1 MYTIDQQ
8 LDARN
13 NRRHAAQA
21 RAEARREK
29 REQAANAMIGE
40 LASGMF
46 YVYPVGGQYRESAN
60 RYDLITY
67 LISKKFA

>member
-1 MYTIDQQ
+1 MRTIDQQ

-21 RAEARREK
+21 RAEARREQ
-29 REQAANAMIGE
+29 REKAANAMIGE
-40 LASGMF
+40 LASGLF
-46 YVYPVGGQYRESAN
+46 YVYPIGGQYCESAD
-60 RYDLITY
+60 RYDLIAY